1 MAVSGRMV
9 AHVCKVYTEK
19 EAIGENH
26 KMNYRFGLQIIKNN
40 YKKNINNVH
49 NGIGTRDLEDITT
62 QPNQMNKYFLC
73 NFSDI

>member
-26 KMNYRFGLQIIKNN
+26 KMNYRFGLQIIKNK
-40 YKKNINNVH
+40 YKQNINNVH
-49 NGIGTRDLEDITT
+49 DGFRTCDLEDITR